1 MEVDAAAIDFWR
13 LYGLY
18 AFDRQEVFEHQKQ
31 DRRRLT
37 AWFRQFCHTKRNR
50 YGISKSEI

>member
-1 MEVDAAAIDFWR
+1 MEVDAAAIDFWH

-31 DRRRLT
+31 DRWRWT
-37 AWFRQFCHTKRNR
+37 AWFCQLCHTKVNR